1 MIHSRRFLPLLCL
14 MQEKKSAGQ
23 LCSKAA
29 VHIILIPCRVW
40 HQMRSL
46 LQKNPTSANP
56 IILLDYGRL
65 MLGGPSPSA
74 SGAFWYQVA
83 DKKSVTSTRQILGR
97 CSESMRWWWWSRP
110 HLMRSSLGL
119 RGWPWRGWCT
129 LLHISGAWSHPVW
142 HSGWSGWERKENT
155 RWKRP
160 TALTLRL
167 WYTTTGTH
175 LTTCVCKVSARQLQ
189 RSASPN
195 TYEKNNISVPPP
207 PPKKK
212 NF

>member
-1 MIHSRRFLPLLCL
+1 MIHSRHFLPLLCL

-74 SGAFWYQVA
+74 SGAFRYQVA

-142 HSGWSGWERKENT
+142 HSGWSGWERKKNT

-167 WYTTTGTH
+167 WYTTTTGTH
-175 LTTCVCKVSARQLQ
+175 LTTCVCKVSAHQLQ
-189 RSASPN
+189 CKI
-195 TYEKNNISVPPP
+195 TFQYP

-212 NF
+212 YF

>member
-1 MIHSRRFLPLLCL
+1 MFRQQWYILSTFPSSAVLNAGKKICWSTLFQGSRPYHFNT
-14 MQEKKSAGQ
+14 MQ
-23 LCSKAA
+23 
-29 VHIILIPCRVW
+29 
-40 HQMRSL
+40 SL
-46 LQKNPTSANP
+46 TSDEITTSKNPTSANP

-142 HSGWSGWERKENT
+142 HSGWSGWERKKKHKMKEADGFDLET
-155 RWKRP
+155 VVHDDDRYTLDDVRVQGVCAS
-160 TALTLRL
+160 TAAQCFTEHVR
-167 WYTTTGTH
+167 
-175 LTTCVCKVSARQLQ
+175 
-189 RSASPN
+189 
-195 TYEKNNISVPPP
+195 
-207 PPKKK
+207 KK
-212 NF
+212 